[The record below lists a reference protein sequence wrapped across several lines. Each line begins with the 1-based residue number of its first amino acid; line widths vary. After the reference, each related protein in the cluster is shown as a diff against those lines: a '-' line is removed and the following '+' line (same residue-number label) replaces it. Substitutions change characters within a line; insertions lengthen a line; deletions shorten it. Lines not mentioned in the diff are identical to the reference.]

1 MKKVVIGILATS
13 NYMVTND
20 TFQDTYRYGNN
31 YIKKIVEN
39 GGIPLLIPYVD
50 EDIIEESLEMC
61 DGLLLPGGSRIRPVD
76 FRVLDYFYR
85 HNKPVL
91 GICMGMQTIAM
102 YSLKNKKILKQV
114 DNHWPVN
121 VYRDNQ
127 EILVHDDLI
136 NKNSKLYK
144 IFNNEKIRVNSLH
157 HNVITEVGEEF
168 DISIRSDDD
177 LIEGIEYKGE
187 DKFIVGVQFHPEILP
202 QFNNLFKVFIE
213 ECQKRK

>member
-1 MKKVVIGILATS
+1 MEKVVIGILATS

-50 EDIIEESLEMC
+50 ENIIEESLEMC

-114 DNHWPVN
+114 DNHWPIN

>member
-39 GGIPLLIPYVD
+39 GGVPLLIPYVD

>member
-1 MKKVVIGILATS
+1 MEKVVIGILATS

-50 EDIIEESLEMC
+50 ENIIEESLEMC

>member
-1 MKKVVIGILATS
+1 MKKVVIGIIATS

>member
-1 MKKVVIGILATS
+1 MEKVVIGILATS

-76 FRVLDYFYR
+76 FRVLYYFYK
-85 HNKPVL
+85 HNKPIL

-102 YSLKNKKILKQV
+102 YSLNNKKILKEV
-114 DNHWPVN
+114 ENHWPIN

-127 EILVHDDLI
+127 EVLVHDDYV
-136 NKNSKLYK
+136 KNDSKLYK
-144 IFNNEKIRVNSLH
+144 IFNSEKIRVNSLH
-157 HNVITEVGEEF
+157 HNTITEVGEDF

-187 DKFIVGVQFHPEILP
+187 DKFIAGVQFHPEILP

>member
-50 EDIIEESLEMC
+50 ENIIEESLEMC

-114 DNHWPVN
+114 DNHWPIN

>member
-1 MKKVVIGILATS
+1 MKKVIIGILATS

-31 YIKKIVEN
+31 YIKRIVEN

-76 FRVLDYFYR
+76 FRVLDYFYK

-102 YSLKNKKILKQV
+102 YSLKNKIILKQV

-136 NKNSKLYK
+136 SKNSKLYK

-157 HNVITEVGEEF
+157 HNAITEVGEDF
-168 DISIRSDDD
+168 DISIRSDDN

-187 DKFIVGVQFHPEILP
+187 DKFVVGVQFHPEILP